1 MVLVKTGW
9 WLHYAILFLCMYGFS
24 ILKSEKRKL
33 NGGFKQ
39 MNFPI
44 VEVLE
49 RWDGDVQSNWVMLE
63 KNYPLFS

>member
-1 MVLVKTGW
+1 
-9 WLHYAILFLCMYGFS
+9 MYGFS

-33 NGGFKQ
+33 NGGFKL

-49 RWDGDVQSNWVMLE
+49 RWDRDVQSNWVMAE
-63 KNYPLFS
+63 KKVPFVFLTY